1 MVTSQRRNLA
11 EYAVIL
17 SDKDNVATA
26 LVDLP
31 AGDYVLGSGADEA
44 AITVDQDIRAG
55 FKVALSDIGKG
66 DSIYKYGYLIGLA
79 TEDIAKGTCVHVHN
93 LISSV

>member
-44 AITVDQDIRAG
+44 VITVDQDIRAG
-55 FKVALSDIGKG
+55 FKVALSNIGKG
-66 DSIYKYGYLIGLA
+66 ERIYKYGYVIGLA
-79 TEDIAKGTCVHVHN
+79 TEDVAKGDCVHVHN